1 MRSLEDLDGVVV
13 IELELEGRLLREM
26 EGCAGF
32 IP

>member
-1 MRSLEDLDGVVV
+1 MRSLENLDGVVV